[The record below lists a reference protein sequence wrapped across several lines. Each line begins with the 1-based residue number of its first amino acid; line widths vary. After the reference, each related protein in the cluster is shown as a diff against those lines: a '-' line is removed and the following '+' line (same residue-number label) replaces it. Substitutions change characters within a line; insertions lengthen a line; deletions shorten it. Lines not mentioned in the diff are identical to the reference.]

1 MPGRTPRKTATS
13 ERSADSSSS
22 ATALRTVTC
31 GELTAANE
39 GQRVVLAGWVAH
51 RRDYGKLLFIDLR
64 DRYGLTQI
72 VIDPERSPEAAEA
85 HRVAVETRL
94 EYVLRVEGVV
104 AKRLPGKENPALVT
118 GEIEVEAQRVEVL
131 NTAKTLPFPIS
142 DYVEADEALR
152 LRYRYLDLRRA
163 SDAATTSSCATA
175 SVKFIRDYPGRARL
189 PRGRDADPGQ
199 EHAGGRARL
208 PGAEP
213 RPSRQVL
220 RAAAV
225 AAAVQAVADG
235 RRASTATSRSRAA
248 SATRTCAPTASRSS
262 PSSTWRCRLSMK
274 PT

>member
-85 HRVAVETRL
+85 HRVAAETRL

-104 AKRLPGKENPALVT
+104 AKRLPGKENPALAT

-131 NTAKTLPFPIS
+131 NTAQDAAVPHLGRRGGRRGAAAALPLPRP
-142 DYVEADEALR
+142 APRQHGAQ
-152 LRYRYLDLRRA
+152 RRA
-163 SDAATTSSCATA
+163 APPRGQ
-175 SVKFIRDYPGRARL
+175 VHPRLPGRARL
-189 PRGRDADPGQ
+189 PRGRDADPDQ
-199 EHAGGRARL
+199 EHARGRARL

-213 RPSRQVL
+213 RSIP
-220 RAAAV
+220 
-225 AAAVQAVADG
+225 
-235 RRASTATSRSRAA
+235 ASSTRCRSR
-248 SATRTCAPTASRSS
+248 RSS
-262 PSSTWRCRLSMK
+262 SSSC
-274 PT
+274 